1 MKFYDWLT
9 VSQEHDHDL
18 PLVCDTFFM
27 SVDAIT
33 GDVLSTTQRK
43 VKHQASFSTSVFI
56 HVIGRTVRVHGNPS
70 RVGRLDNLFGFSTID
85 QCITVFNQLLA
96 ERGLPPF
103 TRCTRTYIRDGKSGG
118 FSGDLVADGA
128 VIHRIDMTT
137 NISVGFGN
145 EPLYIKSLSS
155 QRIGH
160 SIGFLYPNGKT
171 CTWTPEG
178 NGKGGRLEYRKAYC
192 KATELSK
199 KLLPRILRDFG
210 PTSAEYEYVC
220 KVRDYCVENGVV
232 RMEQELKAEYLKR
245 KGLAFWGLFDENL
258 LQAKHNEFL
267 SVDQKLQ
274 VSAMDITT
282 IADELLNRGYVRSRQ
297 SANSTAS
304 VAFLWMQGQPLGI
317 KQRQFDEHA
326 SRLNKIGINI
336 RNECDHSKFSPV
348 IIKQVREINKTVLH
362 IPDGN
367 WYRKPNHLQ
376 VAA

>member
-9 VSQEHDHDL
+9 VSQEHPHDL

-43 VKHQASFSTSVFI
+43 VKHKASYSTSVDI
-56 HVIGRTVRVHGNPS
+56 HVVGRTVRVDGNPS
-70 RVGRLDNLFGFSTID
+70 RIGRLDNLFGFSKIEH
-85 QCITVFNQLLA
+85 CIAVFNRLLA

-103 TRCTRTYIRDGKSGG
+103 TKCTRVYIRDGKSGG
-118 FSGDLVADGA
+118 RAGDLVADGA

-137 NISVGFGN
+137 NIAVGQGN

-192 KATELSK
+192 KTTELNK
-199 KLLPRILRDFG
+199 KLLTRVLREFG
-210 PTSAEYEYVC
+210 PSSFEYQYVC
-220 KVRDYCVENGVV
+220 KVRDFCQVNGVV

-258 LQAKHNEFL
+258 LQAKHDEFL
-267 SVDQKLQ
+267 SVDNKLQ
-274 VSAMDITT
+274 VNAMDITT

-297 SANSTAS
+297 AANSTAS

-317 KQRQFDEHA
+317 KQRQFEEHA
-326 SRLNKIGINI
+326 ARLNKIGINI
-336 RNECDHSKFSPV
+336 RNECDHSKFSP
-348 IIKQVREINKTVLH
+348 IIIREVRELTKSLLRM
-362 IPDGN
+362 PEGN
-367 WYRKPNHLQ
+367 WYRRPNHLQ